1 MAGVVDE
8 EADAHG
14 FKKPGKLAGDDDLV
28 AGHQAMQV
36 TEGQGRALG
45 IAVFSAIA
53 IAPAIAPAV
62 IETAHAG
69 ACASMKESTERFMKK
84 NGRWMSAAI
93 LLAAAGYVAW
103 NAWKNI
109 P

>member
-1 MAGVVDE
+1 VNGLHPKSVAV
-8 EADAHG
+8 AIA
-14 FKKPGKLAGDDDLV
+14 

-36 TEGQGRALG
+36 TEAEARTLG

-53 IAPAIAPAV
+53 LVPAVAPAV
-62 IETAHAG
+62 IETAHSG

-103 NAWKNI
+103 NAWKNM